1 MRKMRILERFGVN
14 VNKLTLLWMA
24 YTYKMVFSFKG
35 INYVFLKVLY
45 GNRLLGSCMAEV
57 WVVIWGEIRQ

>member
-35 INYVFLKVLY
+35 ISYVFLKVL
-45 GNRLLGSCMAEV
+45 
-57 WVVIWGEIRQ
+57 